1 MPFLGLGLHI
11 FVAIFF
17 AIHAIRSGRELY
29 WLLILFMFPLFG
41 SVVYFFAIF
50 LPGLNSGTQLQQG
63 MRKVANVAVNSID
76 PGREL
81 RAAKAAFDFTPMAQ
95 NQWRYA
101 DALLAADQVAEAVE
115 QFEQCLQGPFANDLE
130 IQFAAANAQL
140 RFQQFDKARDLLLAI
155 RAGSGSFR
163 TEAVMLMLANIYAL
177 QGEQAA
183 AKYEFEQAVSR
194 FGSVQARAEYAIWAA
209 QNGDIET
216 AQSLRAELLLLV
228 PYWNKNSRELYLP
241 LMTKLDAVLAR

>member
-29 WLLILFMFPLFG
+29 WLLILFTFPLFG

-50 LPGLNSGTQLQQG
+50 LPGLKSGTQLQQG

-81 RAAKAAFDFTPMAQ
+81 RAAKAAFDFTPTAQ

-163 TEAVMLMLANIYAL
+163 TEAVMLMLAQIYAL

-183 AKYEFEQAVSR
+183 AKHEFEQAVSR
-194 FGSVQARAEYAIWAA
+194 FGSVQARAEYATWAA
-209 QNGDIET
+209 QNGDIDT
-216 AQSLRAELLLLV
+216 AQSLRAELLLLA

-241 LMTKLDAVLAR
+241 LMTKLDAVLPR